1 MIRSLYECTFIT
13 DVVLN
18 ATAATEGNNSS
29 LDYISGA
36 GFLGIAAINYAN
48 FGIEAYTIF
57 HSGKVRFGDGHLVSD
72 GKRSLKVPASFFVEK
87 GKKMDDGILV
97 HHKISNSTK
106 DKLRASGTQIKQQRK
121 EFMVTD
127 NKSLSIVSVS
137 KDYAIKSA
145 YNRET
150 RRSED
155 AKMYGYEW
163 LVAGA
168 KWQFSVDFDVDTKH
182 LTDQIKEALV
192 GKRHMGRSKTAQFGL
207 VDIRHL
213 GEVSIGTT
221 ELTTGQEIALYA
233 ESCLA
238 FVNECGLPTLTPTAN
253 DFGVEGTILWDKCQ
267 VLSRT
272 FAPWNQKRF
281 TREADRV
288 CIDKGSVFVIKP
300 TGNVDLNK
308 LSSGVGLYQ
317 NEGFGRVLVNP
328 GFLEADQDG
337 KSALHIET
345 KPETKQEPKNDL
357 AKIPMQLKNQ
367 PLINFLESAAREE
380 KSEFDILEVVQ
391 VFIQKN
397 ESVYK
402 KIKASQWGSIRERAA
417 RANTHEK
424 LMELLFGVYSNGQI
438 NTDSGYLT
446 HGVAAEDWRERG
458 RLETLKKWIENQEG
472 NDSCKA
478 TIVLSAA
485 MAKKC
490 NSNRR

>member
-1 MIRSLYECTFIT
+1 MIRSNYECTFIT

-18 ATAATEGNNSS
+18 ATAATEGNISS

-36 GFLGIAAINYAN
+36 GFLGIVATNYAN
-48 FGIEAYTIF
+48 FGNEAYTIF

-87 GKKMDDGILV
+87 GKKMADDILV
-97 HHKISNSTK
+97 HHKISDSTRE
-106 DKLRASGTQIKQQRK
+106 KLRASGTQIKQQRK

-168 KWQFSVDFDVDTKH
+168 KWQFSVDFDDDTKH
-182 LTDQIKEALV
+182 LTDQVKKALV
-192 GKRHMGRSKTAQFGL
+192 GKQHMGRSKTAQFGL
-207 VDIRHL
+207 VEIRHL

-221 ELTTGQEIALYA
+221 DLTAGQDIVLYA

-267 VLSRT
+267 LLSRT

-317 NEGFGRVLVNP
+317 NEGFGRILVNP

-337 KSALHIET
+337 KSAMHIET
-345 KPETKQEPKNDL
+345 KPEIVKEPKNDL
-357 AKIPMQLKNQ
+357 AQIPMQLKNL
-367 PLINFLESAAREE
+367 PLINFLEIEARKE
-380 KSEFDILEVVQ
+380 KSEFNILDDVQ
-391 VFIQKN
+391 DFIQKN
-397 ESVYK
+397 ESAYK
-402 KIKASQWGSIRERAA
+402 RIKASQWGSIRERAT
-417 RANTHEK
+417 RAITHEK
-424 LMELLFGVYSNGQI
+424 LMELLFGVYSNGQ
-438 NTDSGYLT
+438 NNPDLGYLT

-458 RLETLKKWIENQEG
+458 RLITLKNWIVELQYK
-472 NDSCKA
+472 DSCTA
-478 TIVLSAA
+478 TIVLAAA
-485 MAKKC
+485 MAKRC
-490 NSNRR
+490 NNKK